1 MDRTTVT
8 CTDTDSTVGADILD
22 KSSRRL
28 KVAIDGTQTSLTL
41 TKGDPHDRFYVGT
54 QAGFEFTSTGD

>member
-8 CTDTDSTVGADILD
+8 CTDTDKVVGADILD
-22 KSSRRL
+22 KSDRYL
-28 KVAIDGTQTSLTL
+28 KVVVDGSELSLVL
-41 TKGDPHDRFYVGT
+41 RKNDPYDRLYVGT